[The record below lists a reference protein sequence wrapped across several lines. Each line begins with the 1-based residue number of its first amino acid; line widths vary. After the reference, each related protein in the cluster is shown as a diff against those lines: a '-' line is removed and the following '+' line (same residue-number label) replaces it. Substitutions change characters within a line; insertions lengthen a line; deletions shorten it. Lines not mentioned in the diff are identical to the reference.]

1 MHQTAQCLLS
11 PLWLFV
17 VLWTVACQAPL
28 SMGFSRHE
36 YLSRLPFPTPG
47 DLSDPGI
54 KPVSPSLAGRFYT
67 TEPPGKHWAKS
78 KDFFSSGWR
87 GAGGGTLHGMWNL
100 GSLTR
105 DWTHTLCSG
114 SMETTAEPPRKS
126 PKARMSFSPSL
137 GKSWPKPW
145 PTQRHESVTV
155 LLSAVNMNWVY
166 TFRLL

>member
-1 MHQTAQCLLS
+1 MEFPRQ
-11 PLWLFV
+11 
-17 VLWTVACQAPL
+17 
-28 SMGFSRHE
+28 E
-36 YLSRLPFPTPG
+36 YWSGLPFPTPG

-54 KPVSPSLAGRFYT
+54 KPVSPSSAGRFYT

-137 GKSWPKPW
+137 GTVM
-145 PTQRHESVTV
+145 TQSLDLPNDMNQLLSFFLKWIWIEFIYLDYCSFSVSPEVTECQSSDV
-155 LLSAVNMNWVY
+155 LL
-166 TFRLL
+166 